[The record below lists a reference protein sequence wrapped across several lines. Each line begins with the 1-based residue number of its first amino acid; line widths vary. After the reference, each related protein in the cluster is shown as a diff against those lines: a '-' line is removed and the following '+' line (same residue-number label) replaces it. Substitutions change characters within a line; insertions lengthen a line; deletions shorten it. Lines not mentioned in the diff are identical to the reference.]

1 MMREKISGLDGSAA
15 VPSEVVWLRG
25 TDGVWK
31 QSRSSMPNVLEADPA
46 DILWGI
52 PQTQEAVDALNARES
67 LHPLLYRFSTERW
80 GEISRCPFLLARM
93 GPVEDLEV
101 AVASVQ
107 EEVYIPPEDAQA
119 MVDPELGWNVC
130 KTKPGA
136 VALSPRLIMRPGC
149 LNGIRLEI
157 SDDARKMWDCQQKRK
172 QTAARRE
179 ETRLAAW
186 KEATRRQTLWIA
198 ETEAL
203 WPHLHRLQSIFP
215 EGMTLPPVERRSQ
228 GWGNPTTSVWAA
240 WIWTTS
246 YALSWGF
253 ALRMKK
259 PVLQALVPFEEA
271 FLVATCANERMN
283 DLLRAMRRYAFYR
296 GRRVGQLFSASLL
309 DTAEKVEAFS
319 TEHVT
324 EADRRRL
331 ARQRKEVSI

>member
-1 MMREKISGLDGSAA
+1 MMREKISGLDGLAA

-31 QSRSSMPNVLEADPA
+31 QSRSSTPNVLEADPA

-52 PQTQEAVDALNARES
+52 PQIGDAVDALNAREK
-67 LHPLLYRFSTERW
+67 LHPLLSRFGSKRW
-80 GEISRCPFLLARM
+80 GEICGYPCLRARK
-93 GPVEDLEV
+93 GPVDDLEV
-101 AVASVQ
+101 AVASAQ
-107 EEVYIPPEDAQA
+107 EEVC
-119 MVDPELGWNVC
+119 VDHETASELADSDLNWSPWKDNS
-130 KTKPGA
+130 PA
-136 VALSPRLIMRPGC
+136 IALSPRLIMRPGG
-149 LNGIRLEI
+149 LNGIRLEL
-157 SDDARKMWDCQQKRK
+157 SDDAHKMWDRQQKRK

-179 ETRLAAW
+179 ETWQAKRKGETRL
-186 KEATRRQTLWIA
+186 RMLWIA

-215 EGMTLPPVERRSQ
+215 EGMTLPPVERRSL
-228 GWGNPTTSVWAA
+228 GWGSPTTSTWSA
-240 WIWTTS
+240 WIMTTS
-246 YALSWGF
+246 YALSWGY

-259 PVLQALVPFEEA
+259 PVLQALAPFEEA
-271 FLVATCANERMN
+271 FLVATCAKEQMN

-296 GRRVGQLFSASLL
+296 GRRLGQLFSASLL
-309 DTAEKVEAFS
+309 DAAEKAESFS